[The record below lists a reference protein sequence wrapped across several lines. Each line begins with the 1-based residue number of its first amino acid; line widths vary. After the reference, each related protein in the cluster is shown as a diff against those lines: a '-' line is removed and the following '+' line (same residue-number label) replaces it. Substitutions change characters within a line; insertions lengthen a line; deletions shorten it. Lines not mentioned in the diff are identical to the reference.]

1 MSWLAVD
8 IGGANL
14 KLADGER
21 FALARNFPMWKQPA
35 DLAAELTRMFASAPS
50 HRNLAV
56 TMTGELADCFPT
68 KTAGVQFILQQ
79 VLQAVPED
87 CRIRVYLTDGRLVPV
102 ETAQAEPLAAAAS
115 NWHALAAF
123 AGRFV
128 PDGSALL
135 IDIGSTTCDL
145 IPLLD
150 GRPAAVNLRFPTG
163 SSRIRENSDSGFVAV
178 PRETPTNSH
187 EFGYAQLQSPAAVGS
202 NDTQRMLAGELLYT
216 GVERSP
222 VCAVL
227 DRVPYRGGYCPPA
240 QEWFA
245 TMRDVYLMLD
255 EIPEDAACCE
265 TADGRPATRQA
276 AQARLARM
284 ICADASQFDAAD
296 AVAMAAAAA
305 TAQADRLACAF
316 RSVTAAMPAPPQAIV
331 ASGHGDFLLRRL
343 LSIVGFRG
351 DIVSLTERLGPAMSR
366 VATAHALAVLAGER
380 CGSGSATKELSGM
393 ALATGSGSAEKPEA
407 SAVSSS

>member
-50 HRNLAV
+50 LRNLAV

-79 VLQAVPED
+79 VLQAVPEAWQ
-87 CRIRVYLTDGRLVPV
+87 IRVYLTDGRLVPV

-145 IPLLD
+145 IPLRD
-150 GRPAAVNLRFPTG
+150 GR
-163 SSRIRENSDSGFVAV
+163 
-178 PRETPTNSH
+178 
-187 EFGYAQLQSPAAVGS
+187 PAAVGS
-202 NDTQRMLAGELLYT
+202 NDTRRMLAGELLYT

-227 DRVPYRGGYCPPA
+227 DRVPYRGGNCPPA

-245 TMRDVYLMLD
+245 TMRDVYLILD

-284 ICADASQFDAAD
+284 VCADVSQFDVAD
-296 AVAMAAAAA
+296 AIAMAVAAA
-305 TAQADRLACAF
+305 TAQAERLACAF
-316 RSVTAAMPAPPQAIV
+316 RSVTAAMPAPPQAII

-351 DIVSLTERLGPAMSR
+351 GMISLTQRLGPAMSR

-380 CGSGSATKELSGM
+380 LSGM

-407 SAVSSS
+407 NAVSSLCVSRQKHQNGQP